1 MQVNDLIFKELI
13 KRGYSLEGKTR
24 VWNVADSKLWYLTP
38 ELSKG
43 FLNLFKY
50 EPYRKAVIDTEINL
64 IKKHTSHIIQKF
76 GNKKFNLIDLG
87 CGSGKKTSEFVKNLP
102 SDVKLLY
109 SPVDIS
115 KYFIDK
121 SIEEVKNVDSNRVE
135 KIKPFVSDFKDFD
148 DIIGALRSV
157 DYQDNIV
164 LLLGETLSHYDINE
178 LLHTLSEP
186 MFSGDIL
193 IIGNGYR
200 VGKRF
205 VAIEKY
211 KDSLFNEWFINIMRG
226 LSFKDSEVEY
236 DVRFANDRLEAFYK
250 ILADKTVSLGGK
262 KVEFK
267 KGDEVVVATQ
277 NKMFLDELKK
287 FCKMYFSEV
296 EILADEQKEY
306 CLVVCKK

>member
-1 MQVNDLIFKELI
+1 
-13 KRGYSLEGKTR
+13 
-24 VWNVADSKLWYLTP
+24 
-38 ELSKG
+38 
-43 FLNLFKY
+43 
-50 EPYRKAVIDTEINL
+50 
-64 IKKHTSHIIQKF
+64 
-76 GNKKFNLIDLG
+76 
-87 CGSGKKTSEFVKNLP
+87 
-102 SDVKLLY
+102 
-109 SPVDIS
+109 
-115 KYFIDK
+115 
-121 SIEEVKNVDSNRVE
+121 
-135 KIKPFVSDFKDFD
+135 FVSDFKDFD